1 MQNIMFDLTGK
12 NWIHLNNNKRLKEK
26 FETILGKHSIDSV
39 HNKDVLGA
47 MIMIMMMTIMI
58 IIIIMWVV
66 KT

>member
-39 HNKDVLGA
+39 HNKDVLGTSHKRTHNMESTA
-47 MIMIMMMTIMI
+47 
-58 IIIIMWVV
+58 V
-66 KT
+66 